1 MRRFWDGLA
10 GVSLVLWIGGMW
22 AIGYVAA
29 PVLFT
34 SLDDKQLAGM
44 LAGKLFGVAAW
55 IGIAAATY
63 LLIYR
68 VVREGSNALKT
79 LFFWVVAVMLIL
91 TLAGH
96 FGIQPIMQS
105 LKNQAMPLAVMQSVF
120 ADRFARWHGVSS
132 ILYLIQSTLG
142 LLLVWRAGLGR
153 RT

>member
-29 PVLFT
+29 PVLFS
-34 SLDDKQLAGM
+34 SLDDKQVAGM
-44 LAGKLFGVAAW
+44 LAGKLFGLMAW
-55 IGIAAATY
+55 IAMAAASY

-68 VVREGSNALKT
+68 LARDGVAALKT
-79 LFFWVVAVMLIL
+79 FFFWAVVLMLAL

-105 LKNQAMPLAVMQSVF
+105 LKNQAMPHAVMQSVF

-132 ILYLIQSTLG
+132 ILYLIQSMLG
-142 LLLVWRAGLGR
+142 LMLVWRSGLTR
-153 RT
+153 

>member
-29 PVLFT
+29 PVLFAN
-34 SLDDKQLAGM
+34 LNDKQLAGM
-44 LAGKLFGVAAW
+44 LAGKLFELMAWIAIVAAS
-55 IGIAAATY
+55 Y

-68 VVREGSNALKT
+68 LVRDGGAALKT
-79 LFFWVVAVMLIL
+79 FFFWAVVLMLVL

-96 FGIQPIMQS
+96 FGIQPIMQG
-105 LKNQAMPLAVMQSVF
+105 LKDQAMPRAVMQSVF

-132 ILYLIQSTLG
+132 ILYLIQSALG
-142 LLLVWRAGLGR
+142 LLLVWRSGLAR
-153 RT
+153 